1 MRQSAWHLLG
11 TMNVS
16 YLYYC
21 INKEE
26 MLSLATGG
34 KEVCPPPRGL
44 LIESGSVEHITEN
57 EALG

>member
-11 TMNVS
+11 AMNVS

-21 INKEE
+21 VNKEE
-26 MLSLATGG
+26 KLSVATWD
-34 KEVCPPPRGL
+34 KEACPPPRGL

>member
-21 INKEE
+21 VNKEK
-26 MLSLATGG
+26 MLSLATWG

-44 LIESGSVEHITEN
+44 LTESGSVEHITEN